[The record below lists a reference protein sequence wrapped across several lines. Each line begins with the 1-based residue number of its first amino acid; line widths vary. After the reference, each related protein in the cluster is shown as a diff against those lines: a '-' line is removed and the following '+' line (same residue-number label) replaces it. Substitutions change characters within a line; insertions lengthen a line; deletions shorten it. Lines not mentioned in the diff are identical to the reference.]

1 MTPAS
6 DFVEVEMS
14 AVNDVIGK
22 RELPGADGGVL
33 PVRLT
38 LLTAKTM
45 AEILGVSVSTLW
57 SWVDERGKHH
67 VPDFPKPF
75 KIGKGCT
82 RWRACDID
90 AYLAKAEGVRD
101 AG

>member
-1 MTPAS
+1 MNALK
-6 DFVEVEMS
+6 
-14 AVNDVIGK
+14 DVIRK
-22 RELPGADGGVL
+22 RELADVDSGVL
-33 PVRLT
+33 PARLT
-38 LLTAKTM
+38 LLTAKKI

-101 AG
+101 AE